1 MGNHMGGA
9 VKLDESVETKS
20 PSISAHMLSK
30 IMVLLAIED
39 LLSTTLVSKY
49 WFHITQRFSLMLQL
63 RLGEFTFASAHP
75 NMYTSLLACVSD
87 HSWRIATADAHAR
100 RAEREVWQG
109 LNLTKTRSSQAY
121 VFTKAAGCTSM
132 KTVSL
137 QPLLDDFE
145 QQWLSLHSL
154 KAKFMAEC
162 GKRAGEQGERRRPG
176 ISKFLL
182 DEDIRSE
189 VGVEGKPEQLLPP
202 LGSSSFTAE
211 AVSPQFRKL
220 TIELF
225 REYFSPDMY
234 FIFPLIVNKENAFGL
249 DFRTTTTTLFFGP
262 TNASGSMSAM
272 PMGACSWRIRCP
284 PLVHPL
290 PFDTDMDKPVATL
303 EVLFIAIWE
312 EERSQAHGGTLVTE
326 LESIG
331 KQSGVGMMYVEIGFE
346 QPKAREFWR
355 KQGFRRVSMPEHGIA
370 TEEDDDL
377 ELPLAQLV
385 FFERNCLRFGDTQQ
399 YVKLL

>member
-121 VFTKAAGCTSM
+121 VFTKAAGCTIM
-132 KTVSL
+132 KTVEMQSL
-137 QPLLDDFE
+137 SDDFE

-189 VGVEGKPEQLLPP
+189 VGVE
-202 LGSSSFTAE
+202 
-211 AVSPQFRKL
+211 
-220 TIELF
+220 
-225 REYFSPDMY
+225 
-234 FIFPLIVNKENAFGL
+234 
-249 DFRTTTTTLFFGP
+249 
-262 TNASGSMSAM
+262 
-272 PMGACSWRIRCP
+272 
-284 PLVHPL
+284 
-290 PFDTDMDKPVATL
+290 
-303 EVLFIAIWE
+303 
-312 EERSQAHGGTLVTE
+312 
-326 LESIG
+326 
-331 KQSGVGMMYVEIGFE
+331 
-346 QPKAREFWR
+346 
-355 KQGFRRVSMPEHGIA
+355 
-370 TEEDDDL
+370 
-377 ELPLAQLV
+377 
-385 FFERNCLRFGDTQQ
+385 
-399 YVKLL
+399 